1 MQKGAASVLTE
12 TQRARMMECPKGKID
27 MVLDTDTYN
36 EIDDQYAISYAIHA
50 PEKIRVQAFYA
61 APFTNQRSSGPADGM
76 EKSYHEIQKVLK
88 LAGKEG
94 YPVFRGSESYLP
106 DEKTPVPSDA
116 MRDLAER
123 AMKYSPEHPLYVV
136 SIAAITN
143 IASALLAKPEISDRI
158 VVIWVGCHAPHWE
171 DNYEFNCRQ
180 DVAAA
185 RVVFDSGVPLV
196 MLPAQGTVSC
206 FTTTGPELEYWLRG
220 KNPLCEYLLD
230 RTLEAGN
237 ENGKGK
243 PWSRVIWDV
252 TGVGWLMNDENKQLM
267 RDQTVPRPIP
277 EYSHHL
283 SWDFRRTPCKLVY
296 HINRDGLLNDLFRH
310 LAPSETANP
319 E

>member
-1 MQKGAASVLTE
+1 MLTE

-76 EKSYHEIQKVLK
+76 EKSYHEIKKVLK

-94 YPVFRGSESYLP
+94 YPVFRGSETYLP

-267 RDQTVPRPIP
+267 RDQTVPGRFLNTAITCPGTSGGRPANWCII
-277 EYSHHL
+277 S
-283 SWDFRRTPCKLVY
+283 
-296 HINRDGLLNDLFRH
+296 
-310 LAPSETANP
+310 TATGC
-319 E
+319 

>member
-310 LAPSETANP
+310 LAPSETADP